1 MRSASREHKIT
12 VFGAGA
18 MGTLYGA
25 RLARAGH
32 DVAVVARGARRETV
46 AKVGLRI
53 RRRGSAEIETARV
66 AVLERPEE
74 RPADVIVVLVRRQQ
88 VESVLAALASSKDDV
103 AMMVNVA
110 SGYDRWKEAL
120 GERVFIGF
128 PGATGTFVD
137 DDVVEYEVAPS
148 IAQPTVLGEPSGA
161 PTARVDAFAR
171 ALRDAKF
178 PVQTRS
184 DMDAWQRTHAAWITP
199 FMLGAATARDDDAR
213 FASRENLG
221 RCFDAM
227 REALALLRARGIPT
241 TPWSIRAFA
250 ALPRWLV
257 VTVARTFLLA
267 APKQRAH
274 LVATGIDSRA
284 EGIVL
289 ADEMI
294 AAGGDGAPRAATLE
308 SLRDAAR

>member
-1 MRSASREHKIT
+1 MKVT

-18 MGTLYGA
+18 MGSLYGA
-25 RLARAGH
+25 RLSLAGH
-32 DVAVVARGARRETV
+32 DVAVVARGARRE
-46 AKVGLRI
+46 AIANAGLRI
-53 RRRGSAEIETARV
+53 RRRGAKEIETARV
-66 AVLERPEE
+66 AVLERPDD
-74 RPADVIVVLVRRQQ
+74 RSSDVIVVLVRRQQ
-88 VESVLAALASSKDDV
+88 VEGVLAALASSNDDV

-120 GERVFIGF
+120 GERLFIGF
-128 PGATGTFVD
+128 PGATGTFVG
-137 DDVVEYEVAPS
+137 DVVEYEIAPS
-148 IAQPTVLGEPSGA
+148 LVQPTVLGEPAGP

-178 PVQTRS
+178 PVQARS

-199 FMLGAATARDDDAR
+199 FMLGAATARSDDAR

-227 REALALLRARGIPT
+227 REALALLRARGITT

-250 ALPRWLV
+250 TLPRWVV
-257 VTVARTFLLA
+257 VTVARTFLLM

-274 LVATGIDSRA
+274 LVATGLDSCA

-294 AAGGDGAPRAATLE
+294 AAGGEDAPHAATLE